1 MQNEEAGII
10 TKSLVHKAA
19 AEKGA
24 RYTSQESSQSGCRE
38 GAHCESQDRF
48 QGYPRESAQYLSEG
62 HSSPSSNSLTMHKC
76 GAPFSN
82 HCRVKVRLGSLADIT
97 ADSRHVRSFAQSKHW
112 SARVARRPI
121 MENLRLDGEGI
132 VDFVGQEVP
141 HALSNSG
148 PSRRSLQ
155 WPINPKKA
163 CSN

>member
-62 HSSPSSNSLTMHKC
+62 HSSPSSIH
-76 GAPFSN
+76 
-82 HCRVKVRLGSLADIT
+82 
-97 ADSRHVRSFAQSKHW
+97 
-112 SARVARRPI
+112 
-121 MENLRLDGEGI
+121 LRCTNAVPRFLII
-132 VDFVGQEVP
+132 VG
-141 HALSNSG
+141 
-148 PSRRSLQ
+148 
-155 WPINPKKA
+155 
-163 CSN
+163 